1 MYEENA
7 KAFLVHVDP
16 RRSRDRTHF
25 GAGAY
30 LLVDRRLASLLA
42 RPGYLPSL
50 SSYIVRYVPLF
61 RFVTLSSPSH
71 LLALKQFR
79 GPICPVADHG
89 SPSVQRASSPRP

>member
-61 RFVTLSSPSH
+61 RFVTRCKKLICID
-71 LLALKQFR
+71 LLLLEVTSYLY
-79 GPICPVADHG
+79 I
-89 SPSVQRASSPRP
+89 